1 MCRKGSLAVGLALF
15 LFACGGKNPETPPQ
29 PAPALEPAPKPA
41 DPVRNDELERLKKQL
56 VEMHTSLAS
65 SKEERQGLKKSLSE
79 RAEELI
85 ELDEANA
92 SLELELAS
100 ALEELLRS
108 QSSLRNVQSRA
119 FAVSRIA
126 EVRVELK
133 AVRRNNDPVL
143 RSRIERADEFL
154 ARADQ
159 TLAEDNVGGAAYLAD
174 RAGEL
179 LRQAR
184 IVAEIRKKES
194 REILPIVPPRAMEVQ
209 TGANL
214 RSEPSSESRRVGGVK
229 KGTKVEAVARQEDW
243 YQIVTAAGA
252 KAWIHRSLVR

>member
-1 MCRKGSLAVGLALF
+1 MCRKGRLAVGLAPFLF
-15 LFACGGKNPETPPQ
+15 LFACWGKNPETPRQ
-29 PAPALEPAPKPA
+29 PAPKPA
-41 DPVRNDELERLKKQL
+41 ERVRTDEVERLKKQL
-56 VEMHTSLAS
+56 EEMHTSLAS

-119 FAVSRIA
+119 VAVSRIA
-126 EVRVELK
+126 EVRVELETMRPNRDI
-133 AVRRNNDPVL
+133 AL
-143 RSRIERADEFL
+143 RSRFERADEFL
-154 ARADQ
+154 MRADQ
-159 TLAEDNVGGAAYLAD
+159 ALTDDNVGGAAYLAD

-184 IVAEIRKKES
+184 TVAEIRKKEPH
-194 REILPIVPPRAMEVQ
+194 EFIPIVPPRAMEVQ
-209 TGANL
+209 AEANL
-214 RSEPSSESRRVGGVK
+214 RSEPSPESRRVGGVRT
-229 KGTKVEAVARQEDW
+229 GTKVEAVARQEDW
-243 YQIVTAAGA
+243 YQIVTAAGT
-252 KAWIHRSLVR
+252 KAWIHRTLVR

>member
-108 QSSLRNVQSRA
+108 QSSLR
-119 FAVSRIA
+119 
-126 EVRVELK
+126 K
-133 AVRRNNDPVL
+133 
-143 RSRIERADEFL
+143 
-154 ARADQ
+154 
-159 TLAEDNVGGAAYLAD
+159 T
-174 RAGEL
+174 
-179 LRQAR
+179 
-184 IVAEIRKKES
+184 
-194 REILPIVPPRAMEVQ
+194 
-209 TGANL
+209 TTTC
-214 RSEPSSESRRVGGVK
+214 SSIK
-229 KGTKVEAVARQEDW
+229 
-243 YQIVTAAGA
+243 
-252 KAWIHRSLVR
+252 